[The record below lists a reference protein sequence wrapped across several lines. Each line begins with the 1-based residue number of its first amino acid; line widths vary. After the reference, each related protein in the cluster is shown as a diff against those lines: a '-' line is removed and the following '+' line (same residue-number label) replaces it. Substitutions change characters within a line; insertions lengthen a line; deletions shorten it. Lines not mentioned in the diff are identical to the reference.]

1 MANTTGTTALSFSFS
16 NQALSVLMIDGE
28 PWFVASDVTDAL
40 TLSTEATRR
49 LDDDEKG
56 LRTVQTPGGQQEVI
70 IINESGL
77 YSLILTSRKPEAK
90 KFKKWVTNEVL
101 PSIRKTGGYT
111 PPRQPITEATAALSF
126 WDAAVKSLNI
136 APSGHLGGVRAIA
149 TSYGYDALLP
159 HLPVYAIDAPP
170 STTGAAPTSSMPTA
184 SLTAL
189 MKDHGIK
196 MGTAMANKMLAR
208 AGMLEEVTRPSSRGM
223 VKKFW
228 SVTEKGLK
236 YGKNVTSPSNPKE
249 TQPHWYRHS
258 FDELIHSHM
267 TFSAMI
273 GKAMP

>member
-28 PWFVASDVTDAL
+28 PWFVASDVTEAL

-228 SVTEKGLK
+228 SVTDKGLK
-236 YGKNVTSPSNPKE
+236 YGKNVTSSANPKE
-249 TQPHWYRHS
+249 TQPHWYKAT
-258 FDELIHSHM
+258 FNELIHSHM

-273 GKAMP
+273 GEAME